1 MHKVV
6 LDTNIFVSA
15 ILKSQSNPGHIIDLV
30 REKKLTLALSPDIIS
45 EIATVLSYPKLKKIH
60 GLTPKG
66 VKSHLK
72 GLKSI
77 SEIVVPTK
85 RLDIIKEDPSDNIY
99 LECAIESGSDFIISG
114 DHHLTDLETYE
125 GVHLMNPAT
134 FLKIIQDEK

>member
-1 MHKVV
+1 MHKIV

-15 ILKSQSNPGHIIDLV
+15 ILKNQSNPGHIIDLIK
-30 REKKLTLALSPDIIS
+30 EKKLTLFLSPDIIL

-66 VKSHLK
+66 IKSHLK

-77 SEIVVPTK
+77 AEIVVPTT
-85 RLDIIKEDPSDNIY
+85 RLDIIERDSSDNIY
-99 LECAIESGSDFIISG
+99 LECAIETDADFIISG

-125 GVHLMNPAT
+125 GVRIVSPAT